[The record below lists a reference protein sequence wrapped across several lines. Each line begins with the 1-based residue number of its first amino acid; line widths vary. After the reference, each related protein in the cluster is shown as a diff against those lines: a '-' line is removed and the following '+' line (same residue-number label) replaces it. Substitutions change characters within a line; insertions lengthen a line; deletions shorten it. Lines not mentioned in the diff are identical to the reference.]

1 MGCSQ
6 LFVPLGNLIAA
17 GSLPPLAQD
26 LAVCIT
32 AAAFLALACEL
43 VRLPHVLGFILAGVL
58 VGPTVTGV
66 VTETAQLRVVA
77 DLGIVLLLFV
87 LGVELDLQG
96 LRKRARQLIVVGTL
110 QVPLTIGLAAGVA
123 AGFIGV
129 AGLAFDAYLLL
140 YLSVPVAFSSTLLVV
155 RELEHS
161 ARLNSDLGTLCVGML
176 IAQDLW
182 ALLIIAT
189 QPTLGSF
196 GLASLAPVLGT
207 AVLALLVFG
216 PGRWSFAW
224 FLRRVG
230 SGHDVL
236 VVVAMG
242 WCLSW
247 AIVAALLEDLS
258 AHLPIALPLS
268 SSAATGSFL
277 AGMALGTLPRAEE
290 LVSRVVGTRDFFV
303 AIFFVVLGLALPWPP
318 SWASLG
324 AAGAILLSLV
334 LARAGIMWPLLRVTK
349 TESSLATA
357 STIQMSQVSEFG
369 LVVAYLG
376 YELGHIEA
384 WVVEAGLVAFIVTAL
399 LATLQSGWARRW
411 LREGDAGNDGAN
423 AEEPYPEDE

>member
-1 MGCSQ
+1 M
-6 LFVPLGNLIAA
+6 AA
-17 GSLPPLAQD
+17 GALPPLAQD
-26 LAVCIT
+26 LAICIT

-58 VGPTVTGV
+58 VGPAITGV
-66 VTETAQLRVVA
+66 VTETGQLRVVA

-96 LRKRARQLIVVGTL
+96 LKKRARQLLVVGTL
-110 QVPLTIGLAAGVA
+110 QVPLTIGLAAAV
-123 AGFIGV
+123 V
-129 AGLAFDAYLLL
+129 AGWIAVAGVVFDAYLLL

-155 RELEHS
+155 RELEQS
-161 ARLNSDLGTLCVGML
+161 ARLNSDLGALCVGML

-196 GLASLAPVLGT
+196 GWASLAPVLGT
-207 AVLALLVFG
+207 AVLAGLVFL

-230 SGHDVL
+230 PGHDVL

-258 AHLPIALPLS
+258 AQLPWPVPLS
-268 SSAATGSFL
+268 SSPATGAFL
-277 AGMALGTLPRAEE
+277 AGVALGTLPRAEE

-324 AAGAILLSLV
+324 AAGAILLSL
-334 LARAGIMWPLLRVTK
+334 LLTRAGIMWPLLRATK
-349 TESSLATA
+349 SPPALAAA

-399 LATLQSGWARRW
+399 LASLQSGWARRW
-411 LREGDAGNDGAN
+411 LQEGQAESALSSLTEPSDAEAPSPDREV
-423 AEEPYPEDE
+423 